1 MFRGIN
7 SHKQYIVKSV
17 MKGTGEVNT
26 RHLLHKDFQNL
37 YSLLCLASPGAIIQ
51 KCCEKTA
58 LTDFSDISS
67 DEIKRMQKGL
77 ESWLRQLQHNVQIS
91 DLEVFKKFLTEKDP
105 QFTVEDNLKYV
116 SRCAE
121 IDIRPLF
128 AKEQDLEQSST
139 SWSWL
144 SQVISDQIYGTY
156 ES

>member
-1 MFRGIN
+1 
-7 SHKQYIVKSV
+7 
-17 MKGTGEVNT
+17 
-26 RHLLHKDFQNL
+26 
-37 YSLLCLASPGAIIQ
+37 
-51 KCCEKTA
+51 